1 MMSLRVKVNVL
12 LRPSPATPCATRD
25 VFQGVI
31 FTSKLGLNPFSNE
44 EFAKE
49 PKWNQWVIGNDR
61 SDKPLKRIRL
71 KRQGPGE
78 GTEQ

>member
-1 MMSLRVKVNVL
+1 MMTLRVKVKVL
-12 LRPSPATPCATRD
+12 SRPSPAAPDASRND
-25 VFQGVI
+25 FQGVI
-31 FTSKLGLNPFSNE
+31 FTSKLGLDPFSKDE
-44 EFAKE
+44 TTKE

-61 SDKPLKRIRL
+61 RSKPLKRIRL